1 MDRFGESTGSDS
13 PQTKQASVNE
23 FIEQNCVKYVDLEPL
38 EIGISRAEQRSEYE
52 NLSRDH
58 LQTLLGGATA
68 KYLTTRTVS
77 DVQSEAPAV
86 DLEFPITHG
95 YYLQLDDLIP
105 LKLNNS
111 TYNASSNNSLR
122 PTTRLL
128 CRIGR
133 SLVAEQYR
141 RIMPDKMQL
150 HGVRPLKMSQTTHTV
165 ERERLQRTLSGAG
178 VATSRLRWNWK
189 DLGAL
194 HELTCV
200 KSGCCF
206 ETNSYEGL
214 VRHLRMGHYRMEEVL
229 KEAEGLLLHSTKS
242 PCLYYPVNPARMR
255 GVQSTRKNY
264 YFCQRCDVYFDSVK
278 SIQTHNSA
286 THHDNGFEVGEA
298 GVFKTCSFCGE
309 LLQRESPQIPI
320 CQLHLK
326 SSSPTLLLR
335 EIGRYLP
342 FDPARAIGAHVLA
355 SLMLYPNE
363 HSPLLF
369 EKCVADRIQSRCE
382 QSLGGLS
389 QRLIGALSAFLGTY
403 HFSGLSVYTRVLG
416 KAVDIEEMDLQLRI
430 SSNIKR
436 RYPGKVDEDE
446 KSKKS
451 KKPRIL
457 EEMSAMVEQKEQ
469 IHRIAKTP
477 SDEALDCRKKI
488 VVVHSPFSG
497 ENAVDLTGMNSANEE
512 KDSSSSQQE
521 FPSILRVIRPAQESI
536 LMSTSQQ
543 SLRPAGAAD
552 AGSIGKN
559 PLTVGPQAMV
569 AVSRSFTLPGSSNSM
584 IPNSLAFRPNTGTFK
599 NNATVNGHENKWT
612 NLSFVSS
619 DSQPTV
625 SGTFNESKTVLSSLL
640 RRMVLPEDPDS
651 AVKVTSTLQPV
662 ICSTL
667 DSSKSSKALHR
678 VVKVPHLSPRPNS
691 EFQKQNV
698 LRIPKSSEAA
708 TVKSTQNSVPI
719 VSTETTA
726 LCGAIPPISCLS
738 SKILGANLTHS
749 NSRDCPYGNPQSGEC
764 LHFGQR
770 VATVPNRNSIQLV
783 RKSLSRSIAEEVAKR
798 VVQSSVLREPSFAAP
813 EMVSQLKQQLPTIR
827 PPLMPNEANL
837 GANKDVL
844 NYGNISSLKSL
855 RLQTS
860 CARTIGESADNQSTD
875 EIQPAIIRRRRPRSI
890 INMRA
895 SNGENSSEFPDPSYP
910 FESPESVNLIR
921 NWLKRSGT
929 DITKVKPSEIP
940 QDIADFFARKNA
952 RVSDADCERKDKYF
966 CRFCNVS
973 FERIEIL
980 WAHCVKLHPEK
991 KFSLECSLASP
1002 PNKSDSICPATSN
1015 VIRTSA
1021 NSSASNKE
1029 SSCYQHLPN
1038 SSGDTDAVVAPLS
1051 IKRPQLLRGK
1061 RLERE
1066 LTEQRRDRTS
1076 GQPGFLGFSNGDGSG
1091 ELWKMPEGED
1101 EMSLMCPMCSFSS
1114 TCRDD
1119 IMKHVVERH

>member
-1 MDRFGESTGSDS
+1 MTNNVFTDLTGRNSS
-13 PQTKQASVNE
+13 KPRYWNVNGLS
-23 FIEQNCVKYVDLEPL
+23 EQNCVKYVDLEPL

-141 RIMPDKMQL
+141 RIMPDKMRL

-165 ERERLQRTLSGAG
+165 ERERLQRTLSVAG

-229 KEAEGLLLHSTKS
+229 KEAEDLLDEAKS

-286 THHDNGFEVGEA
+286 MHRDNGFEVGEA
-298 GVFKTCSFCGE
+298 GVLKTCAFCGE
-309 LLQRESPQIPI
+309 LLQRESPQLPI

-342 FDPARAIGAHVLA
+342 FDPARAIGAHALA

-389 QRLIGALSAFLGTY
+389 QRLIGALSVFLGTY
-403 HFSGLSVYTRVLG
+403 HFSGLSAYTRVLG

-436 RYPGKVDEDE
+436 RYLSKVDE

-457 EEMSAMVEQKEQ
+457 EEMSAMVDQKEQ

-477 SDEALDCRKKI
+477 SDEALDRRKKI
-488 VVVHSPFSG
+488 VVVHNPFSG
-497 ENAVDLTGMNSANEE
+497 EDAVDLTGMKSANEE
-512 KDSSSSQQE
+512 KDSSSSQQK

-559 PLTVGPQAMV
+559 PLIVGPQAMV

-584 IPNSLAFRPNTGTFK
+584 IPNYLAFRPNTGTFK
-599 NNATVNGHENKWT
+599 NNATVDGHENKWT

-625 SGTFNESKTVLSSLL
+625 SGTYNESKTMLSSLL
-640 RRMVLPEDPDS
+640 RPMILPEDPDS
-651 AVKVTSTLQPV
+651 AVKVTPTLQPLM
-662 ICSTL
+662 CSTL

-691 EFQKQNV
+691 EFQKPNV

-708 TVKSTQNSVPI
+708 MVKSAQNSVPI

-726 LCGAIPPISCLS
+726 SCGAISPISCLS
-738 SKILGANLTHS
+738 SKILGANSTHS
-749 NSRDCPYGNPQSGEC
+749 NSRDCPYWNPQSGEC

-770 VATVPNRNSIQLV
+770 VATVPNRNGIQIV
-783 RKSLSRSIAEEVAKR
+783 RKSLSRSIAEEVAKK
-798 VVQSSVLREPSFAAP
+798 VVQSSVLRKPSFAAP

-827 PPLMPNEANL
+827 PPLMPNEANT
-837 GANKDVL
+837 N
-844 NYGNISSLKSL
+844 SLKSL

-890 INMRA
+890 INVRA

-929 DITKVKPSEIP
+929 DISKVKPSEIP

-991 KFSLECSLASP
+991 KFSLECSLASL
-1002 PNKSDSICPATSN
+1002 PNKSDSIRPATSN

-1021 NSSASNKE
+1021 NSSALNKE
-1029 SSCYQHLPN
+1029 TSCYQHLPN

-1051 IKRPQLLRGK
+1051 IKRLQLLRGK

-1066 LTEQRRDRTS
+1066 LTEQRWDQTS
-1076 GQPGFLGFSNGDGSG
+1076 GQPGFLAFSNGDGSG